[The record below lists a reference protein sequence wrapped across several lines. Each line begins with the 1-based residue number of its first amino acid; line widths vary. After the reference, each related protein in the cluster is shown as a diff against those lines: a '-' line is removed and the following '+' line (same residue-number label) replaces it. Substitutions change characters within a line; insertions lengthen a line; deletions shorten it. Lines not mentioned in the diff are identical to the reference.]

1 MMENMRIS
9 IKPIKK
15 HWLLLVYALFA
26 FLLGGIIFQEVK
38 ELQFSSDVDFTG
50 GTYGEVPA
58 GTQKTLSFRQK
69 TNYLVSI
76 HIPFTCKEE
85 IAADSFN
92 VHFPSKNGGKSRLF
106 SKRVDSHGGDSYFLI
121 LSFPEP
127 LDVSSVSLECEKDIS
142 YVFKG
147 SGETQSKQYGIP
159 VKFQFLFLIAYA
171 FMAAFAYLFFWT
183 VNRLAKNLAAKYF
196 FYAVFLGCACIAIY
210 PAFNIPDEHVHFNT
224 AIYYANVLRK
234 IQKYSPEVKH
244 ADVLFREC
252 DNRIYPAEIADK
264 KEFTR
269 DTSEFWE
276 IKDLKRYYSFAF
288 PNLLKPAKNTG
299 MVNLDKEIIE
309 AKKTVFFIP
318 HILGAMFFRALNVN
332 QYILYYGTCF
342 FSLVWCAL
350 IMTAALFK
358 TKCKNIL
365 FLFLALNPQL
375 LQQMC
380 HFTYDGTIYTLAFSF
395 ILYFLSYYKTGKKS
409 DLALSFLCWILLYP
423 AKSHL
428 YVPLGLVYL
437 LLFKKQLIAFY
448 SKKKLFYFS
457 LAALAAAAVFV
468 SVHNL
473 GEPAFHVRPNM
484 TETRL
489 VFLRTRAFALS
500 HPLSTL
506 FMVLS
511 TIFDSAKEYLLQGL
525 GITLGVRNLTINIFL
540 IFAYVF
546 MLYFVSSDSSNF
558 EFGKKERAALLL
570 TAAFISLAIIVGM
583 YVSHGDNGHSITGIQ
598 GRYFIPA
605 LPLFFMAFI
614 SLRRKN
620 SGTQKSYA
628 ALQLAIPLYAFLA
641 FINVFE
647 IIMTA

>member
-1 MMENMRIS
+1 MRIS

-15 HWLLLVYALFA
+15 HWLLLVYAAFA

-38 ELQFSSDVDFTG
+38 GLQFSSDVDFTG
-50 GTYGEVPA
+50 GKYEKIPA
-58 GTQKTLSFRQK
+58 GAQKELSFRQK

-92 VHFPSKNGGKSRLF
+92 VQFPSKNGGKNSLF

-127 LDVSSVSLECEKDIS
+127 ADVSSVSLECDKDIS
-142 YVFKG
+142 YVFRS

-171 FMAAFAYLFFWT
+171 FMAAFAYLFFWG
-183 VNRLAKNLAAKYF
+183 VNKFLKNLAAKYF

-210 PAFNIPDEHVHFNT
+210 PAFNIPDERVHFNT
-224 AIYYANVLRK
+224 AIYYANVLCR
-234 IQKYSPEVKH
+234 IQKYSPDVTH
-244 ADVLFREC
+244 ANILFREC
-252 DNRIYPAEIADK
+252 DNRIYPEEIADK

-269 DTSEFWE
+269 DTSEFWQ

-288 PNLLKPAKNTG
+288 PNVLKPAKNTG
-299 MVNLDKEIIE
+299 MVNVEKECIE
-309 AKKTVFFIP
+309 AKRTVFFIP
-318 HILGAMFFRALNVN
+318 HILGAIFFRALNVN

-342 FSLVWCAL
+342 FSLMWCAL
-350 IMTAALFK
+350 IVAAALFK

-365 FLFLALNPQL
+365 ILFLALNPAL

-380 HFTYDGTIYTLAFSF
+380 HFTYDGTIYTLALSF
-395 ILYFLSYYKTGKKS
+395 VLYFASYYKTGKKS
-409 DLALSFLCWILLYP
+409 DLALSTLCWILLYP

-437 LLFKKQLIAFY
+437 LLFKKQLRAFY
-448 SKKKLFYFS
+448 SKKRLFYFS
-457 LAALAAAAVFV
+457 LASLAAAAVFV

-473 GEPAFHVRPNM
+473 GEPAFHMRGNEIA
-484 TETRL
+484 TKI
-489 VFLRTRAFALS
+489 VFLRTRAFAFS
-500 HPLSTL
+500 HPLTTL
-506 FMVLS
+506 FMALT
-511 TIFDSAKEYLLQGL
+511 TIFDSAQHYLLQGL
-525 GITLGVRNLTINIFL
+525 GITLGVRNLTINMFL
-540 IFAYVF
+540 VLAYVT
-546 MLYFVSSDSSNF
+546 MLYFVTSDSSNF
-558 EFGKKERAALLL
+558 ELGKQERIAFLFAAC
-570 TAAFISLAIIVGM
+570 FIVLAVIVGM

-598 GRYFIPA
+598 GRYFIPT
-605 LPLFFMAFI
+605 LPLFFIAFS

-620 SGTQKSYA
+620 SGTQKSYEV
-628 ALQLAIPLYAFLA
+628 LQLAIPLYAFLA